1 MLNNRDMVIDFN
13 DEDMSNIENDP
24 LLGGNDKPSSESIAI
39 DIGMISDDDVDN
51 HDADP
56 LAADDRA
63 VLASSNILNKI
74 GAIFKYTSIYIIAA
88 IAASPTAFSA
98 LVGPSGQGPE
108 KIGSEWWNDMS
119 IARRILC
126 VACGVS
132 SEAVN
137 TIMNA
142 LFIPVAFDKIKASL
156 ADIGIPAQ
164 AAKSIAALLLGIG
177 GGIAAGAL
185 SYSSFLWL
193 PVAALSV
200 IPSTIA
206 FAITFAS
213 RFIGIKNIF
222 NRVSNLL
229 NANVRLQKIFADK
242 LAHINDNRIEEAEA
256 KLKAIITETFPDKNP
271 DEPLTEA
278 EYQSVIEKLAERLNA
293 MDDLYDDLIKD
304 TTTTEM
310 LLKYSGLIIDL
321 ITAVSILTPAFVTFS
336 QKGFDGV
343 NIISKLVAGTPL
355 TDLHPAAKVGI
366 GAAPGLASAMFYTSA
381 GMDFRGNM
389 VEVFKYLYQH
399 PTSIPGA
406 LGLLTANAFASFSM
420 SSVAQAVID
429 KPDNI
434 YHLANNAYGTTYL
447 AAQTAGG
454 LIVNLNSCVVKAYL
468 SNPEPAAKDLT
479 VAHLA
484 KRTSGEDHPISDV
497 TATALRQFNL
507 FAPKVTEYTPVQ
519 VQNTSGDV
527 VLEL

>member
-1 MLNNRDMVIDFN
+1 MLNNRDVVIDFTN
-13 DEDMSNIENDP
+13 EAKSNIESEP
-24 LLGGNDKPSSESIAI
+24 LLGGDDKLTQESIAI
-39 DIGMISDDDVDN
+39 DIDTTSD
-51 HDADP
+51 HTETLAADP
-56 LAADDRA
+56 LESADRNAAAERS
-63 VLASSNILNKI
+63 VMSKI
-74 GAIFKYTSIYIIAA
+74 GAGLKYASFYIVAA

-108 KIGSEWWNDMS
+108 KIGSEWWDAMS

-206 FAITFAS
+206 FAITFAG
-213 RFIGIKNIF
+213 RFISIKNIF
-222 NRVSNLL
+222 NRISNLL

-256 KLKAIITETFPDKNP
+256 KLKTIITQSFPDKNA

-278 EYQSVIEKLAERLNA
+278 EYQAVIERLAEQLNA

-310 LLKYSGLIIDL
+310 LLKYSGLVIDL
-321 ITAVSILTPAFVTFS
+321 ITAVSILTPAFMTFS

-355 TDLHPAAKVGI
+355 TDLHPVAKVGI

-447 AAQTAGG
+447 ATQTAGG

-468 SNPEPAAKDLT
+468 TNSEPAAQDLT
-479 VAHLA
+479 LAHLA
-484 KRTSGEDHPISDV
+484 KRTSGEDHPISDT
-497 TATALRQFNL
+497 TAAALRQFNL
-507 FAPKVTEYTPVQ
+507 FAPKAGENTPVQ
-519 VQNTSGDV
+519 VQNIGSGLVLDV
-527 VLEL
+527 

>member
-1 MLNNRDMVIDFN
+1 MKNRDVVIDFTN
-13 DEDMSNIENDP
+13 EAKSNIESEP
-24 LLGGNDKPSSESIAI
+24 LLGGDDEPTQESIAV
-39 DIGMISDDDVDN
+39 DIYTTSDHDDTLA
-51 HDADP
+51 ADP
-56 LAADDRA
+56 LEAADRNA
-63 VLASSNILNKI
+63 AEERSFMSKI
-74 GAIFKYTSIYIIAA
+74 GAGLKYASFYIIAA

-108 KIGSEWWNDMS
+108 KIGSEWWNAMS

-193 PVAALSV
+193 PVAVLSA

-206 FAITFAS
+206 FLITFAS

-229 NANVRLQKIFADK
+229 NANVRLQKVFADK
-242 LAHINDNRIEEAEA
+242 LAHLNDNHLDEAEA
-256 KLKAIITETFPDKNP
+256 KLKAIITETFPDKKP

-278 EYQSVIEKLAERLNA
+278 EYQSVIEKLAEQLNA

-310 LLKYSGLIIDL
+310 LLKYSGLVIDL
-321 ITAVSILTPAFVTFS
+321 ITAISILTPAYMTFS

-343 NIISKLVAGTPL
+343 NIISKLTTGTAL
-355 TDLHPAAKVGI
+355 TDLHPAAKAGI

-389 VEVFKYLYQH
+389 VETFKHLYQH
-399 PTSIPGA
+399 PASIPGA
-406 LGLLTANAFASFSM
+406 LGLFAANAFASFSM

-434 YHLANNAYGTTYL
+434 YNLANNAYGTTYL
-447 AAQTAGG
+447 ATQTAGG

-468 SNPEPAAKDLT
+468 NKPEPAAKDVTL
-479 VAHLA
+479 AHLA
-484 KRTSGEDHPISDV
+484 KRTSGEDHPISDD

-507 FAPKVTEYTPVQ
+507 FAPKAAQHTPVQ
-519 VQNTSGDV
+519 VPNIGSGL
-527 VLEL
+527 VLEV